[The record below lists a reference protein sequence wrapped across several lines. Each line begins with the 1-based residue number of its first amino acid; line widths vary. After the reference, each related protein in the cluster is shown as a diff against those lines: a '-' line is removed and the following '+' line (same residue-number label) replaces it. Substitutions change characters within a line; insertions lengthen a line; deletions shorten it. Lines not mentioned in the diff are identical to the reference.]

1 MSGRRIP
8 NFDPI
13 AEALGLK
20 PDAYGAE
27 RAAAIARA
35 ARDAGD
41 DGPVPVVP
49 RGRPVVRLSH
59 RTRDYCPKGPGHRW
73 VVIAKKDAAGFMLEA
88 CEACEPERFVGLSTI
103 HPDNRDRL
111 GEEHVAPPMSPED
124 TQRLIAAIREGIRN
138 AGGAGRGT
146 GRKHDPKGSGR

>member
-13 AEALGLK
+13 AEALGIK
-20 PDAYGAE
+20 PDTYGAE
-27 RAAAIARA
+27 RAANIARA

-49 RGRPVVRLSH
+49 RGRPAVVTSRV
-59 RTRDYCPKGPGHRW
+59 TRDYCPKGPGHRW
-73 VVIAKKDAAGFMLEA
+73 VVIAKRTSAGLMVEA

-111 GEEHVAPPMSPED
+111 SEEHAAPPMSPED

-138 AGGAGRGT
+138 AVAAGRGT
-146 GRKHDPKGSGR
+146 GRKHEPKADR